1 MKDFQDKIAV
11 ITGGASGIGYAVAK
25 RLADEGMKI
34 VLADFEEE
42 ALENAVTTL
51 RQQEHEVLG
60 VLANVLNDSD
70 IDNLYSET
78 IREFGKVH
86 ILFNNAGVADAAR
99 IPIWESSM
107 DDWNWVFGINFDGV
121 LRGLRKFMPTMID
134 QGEPAHVINTASVA
148 GLIHGNGIYGISKH
162 AVVALSESIYQSLQ
176 TIDSQVNASVL
187 CPPLVKTKIFESAR
201 NRPGV
206 EEFESLRRADMLED
220 AMTAEEIAEF
230 VFNGIMDER
239 FYLIPE
245 SSFDADI
252 ESRGSNINERRNFEA
267 RIMRTSTNN

>member
-1 MKDFQDKIAV
+1 
-11 ITGGASGIGYAVAK
+11 
-25 RLADEGMKI
+25 
-34 VLADFEEE
+34 
-42 ALENAVTTL
+42 
-51 RQQEHEVLG
+51 
-60 VLANVLNDSD
+60 
-70 IDNLYSET
+70 
-78 IREFGKVH
+78 
-86 ILFNNAGVADAAR
+86 
-99 IPIWESSM
+99 
-107 DDWNWVFGINFDGV
+107 
-121 LRGLRKFMPTMID
+121 MPTMID

-148 GLIHGNGIYGISKH
+148 GLIPGNGIYGISKH
-162 AVVALSESIYQSLQ
+162 AVVALSESIYQGLQ

-267 RIMRTSTNN
+267 RIMRTTANN